1 MTATAAR
8 QPSAAAHSRP
18 TVASLLAPL
27 RVRLPLLVALVLS
40 VVVSGAAYWEV
51 RLFQSSMTVSLTEN
65 ARATAQAVAD
75 DIEVNEDPASR
86 TDLHE
91 LLHEFTY
98 AFPSTRA
105 ILVVTMQ
112 AGEPTAVASTSSAEG
127 RDWLVLARQAITENQ
142 VVTSEPVKSIHL
154 VGVPIKREGRVW
166 GAAVVTYSLASV
178 DALRERA
185 RNVVLW
191 VVPASVVLMTLLLDL
206 LLRRMVHRPIA
217 WIRRTMKRVRQGEM
231 GARVPVIRDD
241 EIGAVARGLNEML
254 AEMEGFN
261 ADLQDRVRDATGEL
275 RAKNEELVES
285 YRRIF
290 TLREALA
297 RADQMAAV
305 GHMAASVAHQV
316 GTPLNLISGYVQMLR
331 EEEGLDPGVTR
342 RLAIVQEQ
350 IAKVTSIV
358 RTMMDRAKP
367 RSEKA
372 RTDAVELLRRVAE
385 VARPK
390 LEAQGVRLELRS
402 SPVPPV
408 MADAV
413 QFELALLNLVTNS
426 LDAMPS
432 GGLLTIS
439 VGPAPGERV
448 RIEVGDTG
456 SGIHPELLPRIFE
469 AWVTTKEAGR
479 GTGLGLSITRE
490 VVTAHG
496 GTITVQSEVGVGFP
510 VHCGV
515 ARRPVSAAHS
525 SDDPPAGVERVG
537 HQVCRES

>member
-496 GTITVQSEVGVGFP
+496 GTISVQSEVGSGSLFTVELP
-510 VHCGV
+510 A
-515 ARRPVSAAHS
+515 AR
-525 SDDPPAGVERVG
+525 
-537 HQVCRES
+537 